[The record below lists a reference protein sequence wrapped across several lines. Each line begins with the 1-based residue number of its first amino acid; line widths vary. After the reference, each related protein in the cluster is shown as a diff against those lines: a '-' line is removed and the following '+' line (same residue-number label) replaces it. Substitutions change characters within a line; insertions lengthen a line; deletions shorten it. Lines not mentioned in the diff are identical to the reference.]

1 MERGGGST
9 AAGCHA
15 RGLLRARLGGLAR
28 TLDRDERDESSEGLD
43 QRPHGL
49 DQVARQRNQIL
60 ERLEPLAA
68 PARGLAMPFDSTGMT
83 WKDSPTHVYV
93 NVPMTKEAL
102 KAMNLRAFTDGDNLT
117 LTTDDGVLVQSP
129 PPPLHRRVAR
139 ASYAG
144 L

>member
-1 MERGGGST
+1 
-9 AAGCHA
+9 
-15 RGLLRARLGGLAR
+15 
-28 TLDRDERDESSEGLD
+28 
-43 QRPHGL
+43 
-49 DQVARQRNQIL
+49 
-60 ERLEPLAA
+60 
-68 PARGLAMPFDSTGMT
+68 MPFDSTGMT
-83 WKDSPTHVYV
+83 CKDSPTHVYV

-129 PPPLHRRVAR
+129 PPASTAASR